1 MLIVHAFIGMDEDGQ
16 PIRFPGLRPVALQCG
31 RVDVDGGC
39 VRPVGDDTVHP
50 CRHLLR
56 ISCPGECHGAI
67 VHVLAGA
74 FVDCGFQRGGFV
86 RSGQPC
92 ALDDGGGHDSCPF
105 GVGDDDG
112 DAAYLRVA
120 VIGRRPYGEVVEVIL
135 RRCDSRTE
143 MREAFLQS
151 RDDLYVHR

>member
-1 MLIVHAFIGMDEDGQ
+1 MDEDGQ
-16 PIRFPGLRPVALQCG
+16 PIRFSGLRPVALQCG

-67 VHVLAGA
+67 MHVLAGA

-92 ALDDGGGHDSCPF
+92 ALDDGAGMILVRSASVMMMVTRRISVLPSP
-105 GVGDDDG
+105 DD
-112 DAAYLRVA
+112 AHMARSLR
-120 VIGRRPYGEVVEVIL
+120 
-135 RRCDSRTE
+135 
-143 MREAFLQS
+143 
-151 RDDLYVHR
+151 